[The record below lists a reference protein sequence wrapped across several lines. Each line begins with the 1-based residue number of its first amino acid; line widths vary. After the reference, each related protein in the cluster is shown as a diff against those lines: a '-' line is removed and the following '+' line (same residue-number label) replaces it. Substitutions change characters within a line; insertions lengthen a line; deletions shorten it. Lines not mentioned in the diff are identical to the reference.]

1 MLTVINKEMDMDT
14 RNIYNDLKKS
24 LEEGARSVERRY
36 DAMSEN
42 RQVTEDVDNL
52 NPMLGVALSYHDGA
66 QNAVKVA
73 LKRVKDAL
81 DSLEEASDHL
91 DDMEKILKKR
101 KASVRRI
108 ASMSQTAGRRY
119 DASEWVAFYY
129 PKLEGNRKAER
140 LQEKFEDRVSDICD
154 NNALSICEDEGTS
167 TVALKSF
174 QSMIGDGT
182 GLWDFDHPE
191 ASTLEKI
198 VKSDRELGKLQYE
211 IESMGL

>member
-1 MLTVINKEMDMDT
+1 MKMDS
-14 RNIYNDLKKS
+14 RKVYNDLKS
-24 LEEGARSVERRY
+24 TLEKEAREIERRY

-42 RQVTEDVDNL
+42 RQIIEDVDNL

-73 LKRVKDAL
+73 LKRVKEALEAL
-81 DSLEEASDHL
+81 DEANDHL
-91 DDMEKILKKR
+91 DDMDKELKKR
-101 KASVRRI
+101 TASVKRI
-108 ASMSQTAGRRY
+108 ASMSHNAERRY

-140 LQEKFEDRVSDICD
+140 LQEKFEERVSHLCD
-154 NNALSICEDEGTS
+154 ENALSICEDEGTS

-174 QSMIGDGT
+174 QSLIGDGT
-182 GLWDFDHPE
+182 GLWDFEHPE
-191 ASTLEKI
+191 ASTLESI
-198 VKSDRELGKLQYE
+198 VKSDRRLGQLQYE

>member
-1 MLTVINKEMDMDT
+1 MNSTKV
-14 RNIYNDLKKS
+14 YNDLKS
-24 LEEGARSVERRY
+24 TLESGAREIERRY

-42 RQVTEDVDNL
+42 RVVTEDVDNL

-73 LKRVKDAL
+73 LQRVKEALEAL
-81 DSLEEASDHL
+81 DEASDHL
-91 DDMEKILKKR
+91 DDMDKELKKR

-108 ASMSQTAGRRY
+108 ASMVRQAERRY
-119 DASEWVAFYY
+119 DASEWVAYYY
-129 PKLEGNRKAER
+129 PELEGNRSAER
-140 LQEKFEDRVSDICD
+140 LQEKFEDRVSALCD
-154 NNALSICEDEGTS
+154 ANALSICEDEGTS

-191 ASTLEKI
+191 ASTLEDI
-198 VKSDRELGKLQYE
+198 VKSDRVLGDLQYK
-211 IESMGL
+211 IESMGVS